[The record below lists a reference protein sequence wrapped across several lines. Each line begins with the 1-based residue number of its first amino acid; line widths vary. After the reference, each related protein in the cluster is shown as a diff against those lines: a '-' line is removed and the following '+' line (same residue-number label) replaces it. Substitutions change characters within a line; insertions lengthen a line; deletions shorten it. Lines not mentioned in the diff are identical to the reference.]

1 MTNAELISFI
11 NQWVRNSAID
21 AFNDTRLNTVLLAL
35 VNGAL
40 TNNYA
45 TYEDFAAAIT
55 ASPDAILIGFV
66 AEDDELTGDENVV
79 LMRVPGVGIG
89 QLAFDLLTEE

>member
-45 TYEDFAAAIT
+45 TYEDFAAAVT

-66 AEDDELTGDENVV
+66 TEDDELTGDENVV

>member
-11 NQWVRNSAID
+11 NTWIRNGAVD
-21 AFNDTRLNTVLLAL
+21 AFTNLRLNTVLLAI
-35 VNGAL
+35 VNGGM
-40 TNNYA
+40 TNTYA
-45 TYEDFAAAIT
+45 TYEDFQAAVI

-66 AEDDELTGDENVV
+66 AQDDTLTGDDNVV
-79 LMRVPGVGIG
+79 LMRVPGVGTG

>member
-1 MTNAELISFI
+1 MTNTELIAFI
-11 NQWVRNSAID
+11 NRWVRNSAID
-21 AFNDTRLNTVLLAL
+21 AFTNERLNTVLQAL
-35 VNGAL
+35 INGAL

-45 TYEDFAAAIT
+45 TYEDFAAAVT

-66 AEDDELTGDENVV
+66 AQDDELTGDENVV
-79 LMRVPGVGIG
+79 LMRVPGVGTG